1 VRPDA
6 RVRCATVCT
15 GGEAVKNDQCFGIG
29 GQAALHKVHLITSL
43 IAADG
48 RDRVF
53 QEREWVGATKG
64 GRWSATR
71 VLCMRTAE
79 MRRRNEAV
87 LQISGASREDL
98 GRAG

>member
-1 VRPDA
+1 MISASD
-6 RVRCATVCT
+6 
-15 GGEAVKNDQCFGIG
+15 IG

-53 QEREWVGATKG
+53 QERVGA
-64 GRWSATR
+64 RERSLSATR
-71 VLCMRTAE
+71 VLCMQTAE

-87 LQISGASREDL
+87 LQIPGASREDL